1 VARRLAEV
9 AGDVVEPPVRLVKT
23 IGDAVMLVSLE
34 PAALVDAALDLVA
47 AADADGSELPQLRAG
62 VAVGEAVA
70 YGGDWYGRP
79 INLAS
84 RLTSIARPSSVLATE
99 AVREALPEEGYRFS
113 FAGERRI
120 KGIRGDQKL
129 LRIRRAEPPAEGKR
143 VG

>member
-1 VARRLAEV
+1 
-9 AGDVVEPPVRLVKT
+9 VRLVKT

-34 PAALVDAALDLVA
+34 PAPLVEAALDLVA
-47 AADADGSELPQLRAG
+47 AADASELPHLRAG

-84 RLTSIARPSSVLATE
+84 RLTSIARPGSVLATE
-99 AVREALPEEGYRFS
+99 AVRDALPEEAFRFS

-129 LRIRRAEPPAEGKR
+129 LRIRRAEPPAEGER